1 MQDSPVHKFPSVLLH
16 LERKG
21 YKLEIPVAQLRMAL
35 MEETGEYT
43 EKRIR
48 LLMVRMEELGHI
60 RQGQAGYFINVMA
73 EKQKNIMAQNP
84 EKEAENLLDNIISA
98 DD

>member
-1 MQDSPVHKFPSVLLH
+1 MQDSPIHKFQSVLSD

-21 YKLEIPVAQLRMAL
+21 YKLEIPVAQLRMSL
-35 MEETGEYT
+35 MDITGEYT
-43 EKRIR
+43 EKKLR

-60 RQGQAGYFINVMA
+60 RQAQAGYFINVA
-73 EKQKNIMAQNP
+73 VEKQKNTMAQNP